1 MIVIVIMTITYLCQC
16 FQFCRER
23 PVQETLSPLSP
34 SNMAKIIIMLINCDH
49 DDYYSSTRNRMFFK
63 QLYTMLMI
71 IAIQDH
77 NDDKDE
83 DYNDDVPTVSSP
95 C

>member
-1 MIVIVIMTITYLCQC
+1 MTIAYLCQC

-34 SNMAKIIIMLINCDH
+34 SNMAIGKIIIMLINCDH
-49 DDYYSSTRNRMFFK
+49 DHYYSSTYKKQNVLL

-83 DYNDDVPTVSSP
+83 DYNDDAPTVSSP